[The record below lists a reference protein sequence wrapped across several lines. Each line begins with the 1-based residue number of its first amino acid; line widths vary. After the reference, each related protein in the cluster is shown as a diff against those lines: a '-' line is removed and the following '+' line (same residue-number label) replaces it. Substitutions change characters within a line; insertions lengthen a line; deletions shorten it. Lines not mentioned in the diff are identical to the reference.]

1 MKHLYGLITWH
12 RFDSRVL
19 AVSDNI
25 AALEWIR
32 ESIPEYEFIIT
43 YSMPSHKGWVDEVAS
58 DTCYLYRYTIPE
70 IEYQGVNYEAKT
82 MSDLCRSWLKSYTT
96 ITNTINHQRR
106 FVGAIDNFKFQ
117 TAIYQEKLKE
127 AHSILEGKI
136 DNIKFL
142 KLEAMHKEITLEH
155 MAQEVIL
162 QHDISMGFLART
174 EMLRI
179 KWLGK
184 LKHSADVDQHPGII
198 KEFQR
203 ELYEYHKL
211 S

>member
-1 MKHLYGLITWH
+1 MKHLYGLICWH
-12 RFDSRVL
+12 RFDSRIL
-19 AVSDNI
+19 ATSDNI

-32 ESIPEYEFIIT
+32 ESIPEYEFMIT
-43 YSMPSHKGWVDEVAS
+43 YNMTTHKGWHDDIAKEN
-58 DTCYLYRYTIPE
+58 CFLYKYTIPA
-70 IEYQGVNYEAKT
+70 IEYQGVDLEAKT
-82 MSDLCRSWLKSYTT
+82 MSDLVRSWLQSYTT
-96 ITNTINHQRR
+96 IAGAINHQRR
-106 FVGAIDNFKFQ
+106 FVGAVDNFKFQ

-127 AHSILEGKI
+127 AHSILAGNTN
-136 DNIKFL
+136 DIKFL
-142 KLEAMHKEITLEH
+142 KLESMHKSISLEQ

-174 EMLRI
+174 EMLRV

-184 LKHSADVDQHPGII
+184 LKQSADINQHPAII